1 MPADADDA
9 TFPTAARPYR
19 SSGAQLVLA
28 ADGAAVL
35 DAVNAKG
42 TSTARE
48 LASAVGLS
56 VARARTCTRR
66 LAHRGLVGMRGRE
79 VHSLPTPAG
88 HVLAVDVGGSKIR
101 AALTDLH
108 GQVLAETVVAT
119 EQADVAGQ
127 VAAVL
132 KQLSARGAGGAQ
144 LLAACVGIPAS
155 YDSRADRAWNA
166 GNLSELCRISPSA
179 ELARALGVDVT
190 VTQDVRLAAVGERWR
205 GHGRGR
211 DDFAVM
217 CVGTGVAMG
226 LVLDG
231 RVYEGTGAAG
241 ELAYLPI
248 GNDPFS
254 PDHRERGPY
263 EDAVSGPAL
272 ARRFARASGSERAA
286 DARDARMV
294 FQAADAGDAVAAQAL
309 AEEEQLIALGI
320 STISSVLDLRLVVL
334 GGGLGSRASLLD
346 SVRSHVHR
354 LLPEP
359 PRIESSPIAHRGPLL
374 GAVAVALAALPAS
387 HRDQQETPTGTT
399 MRSER

>member
-1 MPADADDA
+1 MPAHGDDA
-9 TFPTAARPYR
+9 KAPTAARPHR
-19 SSGAQLVLA
+19 SSGAELVLA

-35 DAVNAKG
+35 DAVNARG

-48 LASAVGLS
+48 LASAVGLT
-56 VARARTCTRR
+56 VPRARTCTRR
-66 LAHRGLVGMRGRE
+66 LAHRGLVGLRGSE

-88 HVLAVDVGGSKIR
+88 HVLAVDVGGSKIH
-101 AALTDLH
+101 AALADLH
-108 GQVLAETVVAT
+108 GQILAETVVAT
-119 EQADVAGQ
+119 EQVNVAGQ
-127 VAAVL
+127 VASVL
-132 KQLSARGAGGAQ
+132 RQLSARQAGDAQ

-166 GNLSELCRISPSA
+166 GNLSELCHISPSA

-211 DDFAVM
+211 DNFAVM

-241 ELAYLPI
+241 ELCYLPI

-272 ARRFARASGSERAA
+272 ARRFARASGSDGA

-294 FQAADAGDAVAAQAL
+294 FQAAAAGDAVAARAL

-320 STISSVLDLRLVVL
+320 STISSMLDLRLVVL
-334 GGGLGSRASLLD
+334 GGGLGSRPSLLD
-346 SVRSHVHR
+346 PVRSHLHR

-374 GAVAVALAALPAS
+374 GAVAVALAAVPAR
-387 HRDQQETPTGTT
+387 HPEQQGTPTETT

>member
-1 MPADADDA
+1 
-9 TFPTAARPYR
+9 
-19 SSGAQLVLA
+19 
-28 ADGAAVL
+28 
-35 DAVNAKG
+35 
-42 TSTARE
+42 
-48 LASAVGLS
+48 
-56 VARARTCTRR
+56 
-66 LAHRGLVGMRGRE
+66 
-79 VHSLPTPAG
+79 
-88 HVLAVDVGGSKIR
+88 VDVGGSKIH
-101 AALTDLH
+101 AALADLH

-119 EQADVAGQ
+119 GQVDVAGQ
-127 VAAVL
+127 VASVL
-132 KQLSARGAGGAQ
+132 KQLSAGLAGDDE

-166 GNLSELCRISPSA
+166 GNLSELCRVNPSA
-179 ELARALGVDVT
+179 ELERALGVDVT

-231 RVYEGTGAAG
+231 RVHEGRGAAG
-241 ELAYLPI
+241 ELCYLPI

-272 ARRFARASGSERAA
+272 AKRFARASGSDGAG
-286 DARDARMV
+286 DARDARRV
-294 FQAADAGDAVAAQAL
+294 FQAAAAGDPVAARAL

-320 STISSVLDLRLVVL
+320 STISSMLDLPLVVL

-346 SVRSHVHR
+346 PVRSYVHQ
-354 LLPEP
+354 LLPDP

-374 GAVAVALAALPAS
+374 GAVALALAAVPAR
-387 HRDQQETPTGTT
+387 HREQQDTPTPTT
-399 MRSER
+399 MRS